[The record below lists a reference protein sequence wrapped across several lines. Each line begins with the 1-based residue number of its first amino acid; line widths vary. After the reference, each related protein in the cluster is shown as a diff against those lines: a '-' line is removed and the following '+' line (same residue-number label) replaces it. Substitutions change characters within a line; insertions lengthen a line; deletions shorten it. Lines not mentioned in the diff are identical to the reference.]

1 MMARRSVLGVLA
13 AGTSFLLSSCGL
25 FGGNTYRYK
34 MTVEVATPQG
44 LKTGYAVREVTYQ
57 KGSGFLFGEGKPQ
70 WYLTG
75 EAVAVDLG
83 GGKTLFALLTGA
95 DGVVDFSG
103 RDISHIFR
111 QVGANFIELWPNAP
125 KTSSPRIRQPVPM
138 LVTFANIGDP
148 KSVMQ
153 VDAENLAARFG
164 AGVRLK
170 RIVVEVTDD
179 AVTKGIEGR
188 LPSYG
193 PQTGFDQ
200 WFKTLNY
207 GDPRA
212 ISKYDFKRGTN
223 R

>member
-13 AGTSFLLSSCGL
+13 SATGFLLSSCGL

-95 DGVVDFSG
+95 DGDVDSAG

-111 QVGANFIELWPNAP
+111 QVGADFIELWPNAP
-125 KTSSPRIRQPVPM
+125 KTTSPRIRQPAPM
-138 LVTFANIGDP
+138 LVTFADIGDP

-164 AGVRLK
+164 AGVILK
-170 RIVVEVTDD
+170 RIMVEVTDD

-223 R
+223 Q